1 LVPALIDE
9 LIERG
14 LDLAVP
20 RPFISIGR
28 GEPKETFFTCGV
40 TGSGYAPENERAG
53 LLEARG
59 ERAGLPALF
68 TGEIARVGIR

>member
-1 LVPALIDE
+1 MIDE

-20 RPFISIGR
+20 LPFISVGR
-28 GEPKETFFTCGV
+28 REPMETFFTCEV
-40 TGSGYAPENERAG
+40 TGSDYAPENERAG

-68 TGEIARVGIR
+68 TGEVARG